1 MLQFYT
7 KLEQRLIGAIQTEDV
22 PLLKELLPRA
32 EADWPSQL
40 GELIAWGYRI
50 IDWTE
55 DRRETEESK
64 EHKIRKD
71 YKPKGDYLDETGKV
85 LFKRQ
90 ILGDESYQPNL
101 LRNTKPKHKSML
113 KSDSDSFCTD
123 SDFVDTSSESVLCTT
138 VSDLVED
145 CCRCQ
150 FKRILI
156 DSTTG
161 FLYCKKCDLKV
172 RPPTL

>member
-1 MLQFYT
+1 MHEIVVEPNPSPANETMLQFYN
-7 KLEQRLIGAIQTEDV
+7 KFEQRLIGAIQTEDV

-64 EHKIRKD
+64 EHKVRKD
-71 YKPKGDYLDETGKV
+71 YKRNSNALDEGKA
-85 LFKRQ
+85 LFKDKLKGEETDYP
-90 ILGDESYQPNL
+90 IM
-101 LRNTKPKHKSML
+101 LRNTKPKNKSML
-113 KSDSDSFCTD
+113 KSDSDSFATD
-123 SDFVDTSSESVLCTT
+123 SDFVDPTSESILCTT

-145 CCRCQ
+145 SCRCQ
-150 FKRILI
+150 FKLILI
-156 DSTTG
+156 DPQSG
-161 FLYCKKCDLKV
+161 
-172 RPPTL
+172 